1 MLGPIG
7 RRPGRQT
14 SGKRGLERSSLL
26 AQIVHIC
33 DVRLVF
39 AAAVTVIAGGDVVLT
54 VDFVVEIGAV
64 LTQARLAAF
73 ATGDL
78 LPVVAVRVGRVQLV
92 MCVLGRG

>member
-1 MLGPIG
+1 MWDFLKKQKASKQIH
-7 RRPGRQT
+7 QT
-14 SGKRGLERSSLL
+14 ATKR
-26 AQIVHIC
+26 ITC

-39 AAAVTVIAGGDVVLT
+39 ATAVTVTVIAGGDVVLT